1 MVSRS
6 SLIQRPTSM
15 QPSSDD
21 WRSWPAQAK
30 ARFLWRLTARPTQ
43 LTPDGH
49 WYVWLILAGR
59 GWGKTRVGAEDMAY
73 YGMCNPGVRL
83 AVVAA
88 TAASARD
95 ICVEGESGLIGV
107 IPPSLVKNW
116 NRSMGELELT
126 NGTRFKLFS
135 ADEPDRLRGYQHHRA
150 WCDELA
156 SWRYPEAWDQL
167 LLGLRLGQD
176 PRVVITTTP
185 KPTALVRSL
194 LQREGVYVTRG
205 STFENAENLAP
216 AALQQL
222 KERYAGTRMG
232 RQELEAE
239 VLEDVE
245 GALWQRSMIDDL
257 RVKSAPEMQRVVV
270 AIDPA
275 VTSGEDSDETG
286 IVVAGKGIDGHGYVL
301 ADRTCRL
308 SPDGWVRRAVIAY
321 DQFEA
326 DKLIGEVNNG
336 GDLVERVIRTVGRN
350 YPYKAVRASR
360 GKMVRADPISALYEQ
375 GRVHH
380 VGSFPELEDQMC
392 QFTPDGYDGS
402 PDRVDALVW
411 AMSELM
417 IEHRGWGAV

>member
-1 MVSRS
+1 
-6 SLIQRPTSM
+6 
-15 QPSSDD
+15 
-21 WRSWPAQAK
+21 
-30 ARFLWRLTARPTQ
+30 
-43 LTPDGH
+43 
-49 WYVWLILAGR
+49 
-59 GWGKTRVGAEDMAY
+59 MAY

-222 KERYAGTRMG
+222 RERYAGTRMG

-245 GALWQRSMIDDL
+245 GALWQRSMIDEL

-286 IVVAGKGIDGHGYVL
+286 IVVAGKGVDGHGYVL